1 VIHSHFFKTS
11 FGGSFFIPKYINRFG
26 RMLKTPRDIV
36 NDRLSWSSD
45 DAIKNH
51 CVYVLEQ
58 YLKEEP
64 ELTEQDLREAL
75 GNYLMG
81 LE

>member
-1 VIHSHFFKTS
+1 
-11 FGGSFFIPKYINRFG
+11 
-26 RMLKTPRDIV
+26 MLKTPRDIV

-45 DAIKNH
+45 EAIKNH

-58 YLKEEP
+58 YLREEP
-64 ELTEQDLREAL
+64 HLTTEQLKEAL
-75 GNYLMG
+75 GEYLMG

>member
-1 VIHSHFFKTS
+1 
-11 FGGSFFIPKYINRFG
+11 
-26 RMLKTPRDIV
+26 MLKTPRDIV

-75 GNYLMG
+75 ELFDGTGVINRISKDL
-81 LE
+81 

>member
-1 VIHSHFFKTS
+1 
-11 FGGSFFIPKYINRFG
+11 
-26 RMLKTPRDIV
+26 MLKTPRDIV

-64 ELTEQDLREAL
+64 NLSENELKESLTK
-75 GNYLMG
+75 YLMG

>member
-1 VIHSHFFKTS
+1 
-11 FGGSFFIPKYINRFG
+11 
-26 RMLKTPRDIV
+26 MLKTPRDIV
-36 NDRLSWSSD
+36 NDRLSCSSD
-45 DAIKNH
+45 DAMKNH

-64 ELTEQDLREAL
+64 ALTPEDLRQAL

>member
-1 VIHSHFFKTS
+1 
-11 FGGSFFIPKYINRFG
+11 
-26 RMLKTPRDIV
+26 MLKTPRDIV

-45 DAIKNH
+45 EAMKNH
-51 CVYVLEQ
+51 CVYVLEE

-64 ELTEQDLREAL
+64 QLTPEELREAL

>member
-1 VIHSHFFKTS
+1 
-11 FGGSFFIPKYINRFG
+11 
-26 RMLKTPRDIV
+26 MLKTPREIV

-45 DAIKNH
+45 EAIKNH
-51 CVYVLEQ
+51 CVYVLEE

-64 ELTEQDLREAL
+64 HLTEEELKQAL
-75 GNYLMG
+75 GKYLMG

>member
-1 VIHSHFFKTS
+1 
-11 FGGSFFIPKYINRFG
+11 
-26 RMLKTPRDIV
+26 MLKTPRDIV

-45 DAIKNH
+45 EAIKNH

-64 ELTEQDLREAL
+64 TLTEKQLKDSLIE
-75 GNYLMG
+75 YLMG